1 MLVHVK
7 EPRTEIEIH
16 GTDPMRIVEALREH
30 FELELQPEPDAD
42 QGLIPLAKST
52 WFQET
57 QVTQGESLH
66 IYRKNAHLTIQRLSE
81 TSGIPK
87 GHLSA
92 MEHDKRPIGRL
103 MAKKLAASL
112 GCDYRALL

>member
-16 GTDPMRIVEALREH
+16 GSDPMRIVEALKEH
-30 FELELQPEPDAD
+30 FELELQPEPDGD
-42 QGLIPLAKST
+42 HGLIPLEEST

-57 QVTQGESLH
+57 QVTQGESLR
-66 IYRKNAHLTIQRLSE
+66 IYRKNARLTLQQLSDG
-81 TSGIPK
+81 SGIPK